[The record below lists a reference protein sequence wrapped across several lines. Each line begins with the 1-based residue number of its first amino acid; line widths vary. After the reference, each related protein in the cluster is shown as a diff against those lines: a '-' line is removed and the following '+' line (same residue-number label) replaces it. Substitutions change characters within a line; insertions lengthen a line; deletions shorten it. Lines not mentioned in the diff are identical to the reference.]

1 MTPSRRSIAQMLATA
16 GLMASAPFS
25 SAFAQVPPPDPALDS
40 TPDSDDPTRV
50 GAGRDKATRLVAPVM
65 INGQGPFDF
74 MVDTG
79 ANRSCM
85 SIALSEKLGLAP
97 GLFMVSL
104 HTVVASRMRNTVQ
117 VDRLQVGARSQRNV
131 NVPVLPI
138 PASEAE
144 GVLGVDWLKN
154 RRLLLDF
161 HGKSLE
167 ISAPRAEISSPNK
180 VVVPARRRSGQ
191 LTLIDADVGGRPISA
206 MIDSGSELSI
216 GNGALRRLMPAMNV
230 SERERVQRVEMASLV
245 GEKFSG
251 DLLYVPFMRLGGLTL
266 GNVPVVFANT
276 HVFELWDLQDKPA
289 IILGMD
295 LLTQFTA
302 VALDFGRSTVRFD
315 IAGIAKA

>member
-1 MTPSRRSIAQMLATA
+1 MTPSRRSIAQMLAAA
-16 GLMASAPFS
+16 GLAASAPFS
-25 SAFAQVPPPDPALDS
+25 PAFAQALPPDPALD
-40 TPDSDDPTRV
+40 TPPDSDDPTRV
-50 GAGRDKATRLVAPVM
+50 GAGRDQAARLVAPVT
-65 INGQGPFDF
+65 INGKGPFDF

-85 SIALSEKLGLAP
+85 SIALAEQLALAP
-97 GLFMVSL
+97 GPQVSL
-104 HTVVASRMRNTVQ
+104 HTVVATRMRNTVR

-138 PASEAE
+138 PSSEAQ

-167 ISAPRAEISSPNK
+167 ISAPKAETSSLNK

-216 GNGALRRLMPAMNV
+216 GNGALRRLMPAMSV
-230 SERERVQRVEMASLV
+230 SQRERMQRVEMSSLV

-266 GNVPVVFANT
+266 GNVPVVFADT
-276 HVFELWDLQDKPA
+276 QVFQLWDLHDKPA

-315 IAGIAKA
+315 IAGIARA

>member
-1 MTPSRRSIAQMLATA
+1 MLAAA
-16 GLMASAPFS
+16 GLTASAPFS
-25 SAFAQVPPPDPALDS
+25 PAFAQVPPPDNA
-40 TPDSDDPTRV
+40 PDSDDPTRV
-50 GAGRDKATRLVAPVM
+50 GAQRDKATRLVAPVR

-79 ANRSCM
+79 ANRSCI
-85 SIALSEKLGLAP
+85 SIALAEQLALAP
-97 GLFMVSL
+97 GPQVSL
-104 HTVVASRMRNTVQ
+104 HTVVSTRLRNSVQ
-117 VDRLQVGARSQRNV
+117 VDRLQVGTRSQRNV

-138 PASEAE
+138 PASEAQ

-161 HGKSLE
+161 LGKSLE
-167 ISAPRAEISSPNK
+167 ISAPKAETSSLNK

-216 GNGALRRLMPAMNV
+216 GNSALRRLMPAQTA
-230 SERERVQRVEMASLV
+230 SERARMQRVEMSSLV

-266 GNVPVVFANT
+266 GNVPVVFADT
-276 HVFELWDLQDKPA
+276 HVFNLWDLHDKPA